1 MSVISASP
9 PASDSVPAGRDLTSL
24 GLVILS
30 VAVAGWSILNSVPL
44 QSANDRS
51 RWCTVWSLV
60 ERGTY
65 QIDEI
70 DADSRWHTIDK
81 VRYRHK
87 DSDPWHFYSSKPP
100 LFSTMVAGVYWVQ
113 KQLTGDDL
121 LSTPSLVSRR
131 ILLIVNLLPWTL
143 ALLSFRRTL
152 RLLHVQGTALWLLL
166 GIAGLC
172 TMLNPYLNTLNN
184 HTPAAVCLVFCLS
197 AMVRIRA
204 AATPAARDF
213 AIVGITAALTTCFE
227 LPAALFGILSFLFVV
242 TTDVRRTLTHYVP
255 AALLPLIAF
264 FATNYI
270 VTGGIKPFYA
280 YYGKEPYVYVHE
292 GVPSYWSSPRGIDA
306 NTESPL
312 KYFVH
317 CTVGHHG
324 LLSLT
329 PVFLLSLLGWL
340 GWGQSELSR
349 SYRSVRWMGAFLA
362 CAVLL
367 FYLTRT
373 QNYNYGGNSA
383 ALRWMLWLGPFFW
396 YAMIAPVQRLAQS
409 RGGVVCVLMLAMA
422 AGYSSAEARANPWKP
437 GWLYRRMETA
447 GWIDYSTKTPP
458 FDPPRFTVLS
468 LIEEGTT
475 GTWTSTVGQTLQLH
489 SAAVI
494 RIEQAAMIPL
504 RVTLTSAEGDVRQA
518 DVVVLREPFESG
530 QRPERWLAARP
541 SSWPS
546 VLTSPDDSELA
557 MPRKAA
563 PGWVTTLLRG
573 LPSSRSFNAEGP
585 IYFRYVRNDGTRW
598 AIETQRAAARVK
610 LVPGDVSDEPA
621 VFQRCDVRYADDM
634 PFGVVTWLIRTQD
647 ASSRTLTSVRWTASE
662 LPQ

>member
-1 MSVISASP
+1 MSAISASS
-9 PASDSVPAGRDLTSL
+9 PAGDSLPVGRDLTSV
-24 GLVILS
+24 GLVLLL

-70 DADSRWHTIDK
+70 DTDSRWHTIDK
-81 VRYRHK
+81 VRFRH
-87 DSDPWHFYSSKPP
+87 SESEPWHFYSSKPP
-100 LFSTMVAGVYWVQ
+100 LFSTMVAGVYWLQ

-121 LSTPSLVSRR
+121 LSTPGLVSRR
-131 ILLIVNLLPWTL
+131 ILLIVNLLPWAL
-143 ALLSFRRTL
+143 ALFSFRRTL
-152 RLLHVQGTALWLLL
+152 RLLQVQGIALWLLL
-166 GIAGLC
+166 VIAGLC

-184 HTPAAVCLVFCLS
+184 HTPAAVCLIFCLS
-197 AMVRIRA
+197 AMVRIRM
-204 AATPAARDF
+204 ATAPAGRDF
-213 AIVGITAALTTCFE
+213 AIVGVTAALTTCFE
-227 LPAALFGILSFLFVV
+227 LPAALFGILSFVFVV

-264 FATNYI
+264 FVTNYI

-312 KYFVH
+312 IYFVH

-329 PVFLLSLLGWL
+329 PVFVLSLLGWL
-340 GWGQSELSR
+340 GWGQSESSR
-349 SYRSVRWMGAFLA
+349 SYRVVRWMGAFLA
-362 CAVLL
+362 CAVLA

-396 YAMIAPVQRLAQS
+396 YAMIAPVQRLTQS
-409 RGGVVCVLMLAMA
+409 RVGTLCVLVLSAA
-422 AGYSSAEARANPWKP
+422 AGYSSVEARANPWKP

-447 GWIDYSTKTPP
+447 GWIDYSTKVRP
-458 FDPPRFTVLS
+458 FDPSRFSVLS
-468 LIEEGTT
+468 LVEEDSTGIWKATT
-475 GTWTSTVGQTLQLH
+475 GQTLRLQSS
-489 SAAVI
+489 SAVRIDQAV
-494 RIEQAAMIPL
+494 MIPL
-504 RVTLTSAEGDVRQA
+504 QVTLTSAEGDQQQA
-518 DVVVLREPFESG
+518 AVVVLQEPFESG

-541 SSWPS
+541 SSWPDGPIS
-546 VLTSPDDSELA
+546 ADESELSL
-557 MPRKAA
+557 PRKAA
-563 PGWVTTLLRG
+563 PKWVTTLLRG
-573 LPSSRSFNAEGP
+573 LPSSRPFNAEGP
-585 IYFRYVRNDGTRW
+585 IHFRYLKSDGSRW
-598 AIETQRAAARVK
+598 AIETQRGAARVK
-610 LVPGDVSDEPA
+610 LTADDSTDDLA
-621 VFQRCDVRYADDM
+621 TYQRCDVRYAKEM